1 MSNSTELP
9 TLLLG
14 TAMWG
19 WTIPR
24 STCFSLLDVF
34 YQSGFR
40 EVDTAVN
47 YPINQRPEDF
57 RAAEGILAEWIRVHG
72 IKDLKVTMKVGSLN
86 NLRTPEHNLSKSF
99 LLMNLEDYRHRF
111 GSNLDTFMIHWD
123 NRSEEAEIRETMEA
137 LIKVRDFALR
147 VGLSGIR
154 FPDIYAQINSAPDFG
169 FDFRIQIKHNWMQ
182 SDYGRY
188 LKFHGRRCFVAYG
201 IMGGGLKIE
210 QGAYSETSTWRVRGG
225 DPGREPD
232 AALRLRLWKESNPD
246 APGLPELAML
256 FSAYSPDME
265 GILIGPS
272 SVEQL
277 GESIGVYRRLG
288 DTINHK
294 WYGAMISLMP
304 KL

>member
-1 MSNSTELP
+1 MSNSSGLP

-57 RAAEGILAEWIRVHG
+57 RAAEGILMEWIRTHG
-72 IKDLKVTMKVGSLN
+72 VKDLKVTMKVGSLN

-99 LLMNLEDYRHRF
+99 LLMNLEDYRHRL

-123 NRSEEAEIRETMEA
+123 NRSEEAEVRETMEA
-137 LIKVRDFALR
+137 LIKVRDFGLR

-188 LKFHGRRCFVAYG
+188 VKFHGRRCFVAYG
-201 IMGGGLKIE
+201 IMGGGIKMDK
-210 QGAYSETSTWRVRGG
+210 SEYQENSTWKVRGG
-225 DPGREPD
+225 EPGKEPD
-232 AALRLRLWKESNPD
+232 AAGQLRSWLAKNPD
-246 APGLPELAML
+246 APGLPKLAML
-256 FSAYSPDME
+256 FVAKSPDLE
-265 GILIGPS
+265 GMVLGPS
-272 SVEQL
+272 SVVQLKDSISMYHHL
-277 GESIGVYRRLG
+277 GEGQPEHWLQLFLR
-288 DTINHK
+288 
-294 WYGAMISLMP
+294 SLSR
-304 KL
+304 